1 MKDLTPKIKKALLKT
16 LKNYYSF
23 GDYTVYEK
31 SGSKSADFING
42 KKCGGISIRLKNND
56 ADDFEIKRGWDD
68 QQLCWIPPYDFNDKF
83 SFIYADGYMKDLMNP
98 CYADYPNYEFE
109 DTIYDAFE
117 KVGLRI
123 EPDSM
128 GRCDVYE
135 D

>member
-1 MKDLTPKIKKALLKT
+1 
-16 LKNYYSF
+16 
-23 GDYTVYEK
+23 
-31 SGSKSADFING
+31 
-42 KKCGGISIRLKNND
+42 
-56 ADDFEIKRGWDD
+56 
-68 QQLCWIPPYDFNDKF
+68 
-83 SFIYADGYMKDLMNP
+83 MKDLMNP